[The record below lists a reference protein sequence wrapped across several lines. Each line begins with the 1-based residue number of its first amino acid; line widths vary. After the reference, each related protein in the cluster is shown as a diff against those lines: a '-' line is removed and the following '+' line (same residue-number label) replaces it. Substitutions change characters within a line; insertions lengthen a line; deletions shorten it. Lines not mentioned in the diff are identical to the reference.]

1 VEASTLKILIVED
14 DRLSA
19 SILLQ
24 LLTESNY
31 TIDTAADAKTAWQ
44 YIETYTYDLLVLDI
58 MLPDSDGID
67 LCTKLRAAGY
77 MIPILLLTAKDSTS
91 DRVMGLEAGADDY
104 VVKPYAFQELIARIR
119 ALLRRYHDRDTL
131 LHGVTWENLR
141 LDFSTNTVTYN
152 QQLLRLTQK
161 EYGLL
166 ELFLRHPQ
174 QVFSRSVILDKVWSA
189 GEFPSEEAVT
199 THIKG
204 LRQKLKAAGISE
216 DPIETLYGLGY
227 RLKAEPTLKQQ
238 EQPSAIASIPL
249 QTAEARVKEALAEIT
264 KRLHDNLAELIPM
277 FRRVA
282 IAVEEGNLDLEM
294 RHKAVMEAHR
304 LIGSLGTLGFPQGS
318 TIARQIEQ
326 LLKDDAPLSSTDA
339 DNLKQLINT
348 LQAIT
353 TDSLNTTNHHVA
365 VSHPP
370 IESAKLPLLLIVDDD
385 VAFVQEIQLEAET
398 WGMRV
403 ETAHSLA
410 IAREKIDQE
419 QPNIILLDVMFPESD
434 NGFMLLDELAQKQIN
449 IPTVITTAKSG
460 LGDRV
465 MAAQRGGQ
473 AFIEKPASA
482 EEILN
487 TIAQVLQQQRND
499 RPRVMIVDDDIHILK
514 VLQILLAQWDIEV
527 VLLADPQQFWQVLE
541 STAPD
546 LLILDLNMPDYS
558 GIDLCRAVRT
568 ASLWHDLPI
577 VFLSSQSDRNTIR
590 QIFTAGADDYLSK
603 PIVEADLQTRI
614 LSRLERS
621 RVSRQAA
628 DFDGLTGIYTH
639 RRGIQSLTQLIRLAT
654 RNHQSL
660 CLAILDLDLF
670 KQVNDR
676 YGHGMGDL
684 VLKQFGKLLRQ
695 NFRSEDVTMRWG
707 GEEFVVGLYG
717 ANSQQSMERLNE
729 FLEIWRQQK
738 FMATATESFSLTFS
752 AGLVEYLQDSSSVEL
767 LYQRMDKALYQ
778 AKEAGRNRIVLANNS

>member
-1 VEASTLKILIVED
+1 MKILIVED
-14 DRLSA
+14 DHLSA

-24 LLTESNY
+24 LLKEFNY
-31 TIDTAADAKTAWQ
+31 TIDTVNDAKTAWQ
-44 YIETYTYDLLVLDI
+44 YINSYIYDLLVLDI

-67 LCTKLRAAGY
+67 LCTRLRAAGY
-77 MIPILLLTAKDSTS
+77 TIPILLLTAKDSTS

-104 VVKPYAFQELIARIR
+104 VVKPYDFQELIARIR
-119 ALLRRYHDRDTL
+119 ALLRRYHDHDTL
-131 LHGVTWENLR
+131 MQGLTWENLR
-141 LDFSTNTVTYN
+141 LDFSKNTVTYN
-152 QQLLRLTQK
+152 QQLLHLTQK

-174 QVFSRSVILDKVWSA
+174 QIFSRSVLLDKVWSA

-227 RLKAEPTLKQQ
+227 RLKAEPTAKPQD
-238 EQPSAIASIPL
+238 QPSEIDSIPP
-249 QTAEARVKEALAEIT
+249 QNAKARVQEALAEIT
-264 KRLHDNLAELIPM
+264 KKLHDNLTELIPM
-277 FRRVA
+277 FQQVA
-282 IAVEEGNLDLEM
+282 IAIEDGNLDLDM
-294 RHKAVMEAHR
+294 RHKAFMEAHR

-318 TIARQIEQ
+318 MIARQIEQ
-326 LLKDDAPLSSTDA
+326 LLMDDASLKPTDA
-339 DNLKQLINT
+339 NSLKELINT

-353 TDSLNTTNHHVA
+353 TDSFNTANHHIAVA
-365 VSHPP
+365 HPP

-385 VAFVQEIQLEAET
+385 VEFVQEIQQEAET

-403 ETAHSLA
+403 EIAYSLA

-419 QPNIILLDVMFPESD
+419 RPNIILLDVKFPENED
-434 NGFMLLDELAQKQIN
+434 GFMLLDELTQKQID
-449 IPTVITTAKSG
+449 IPTVITTTKSG

-473 AFIEKPASA
+473 AFIEKPASV

-487 TIAQVLQQQRND
+487 TITQVMQQQRNE
-499 RPRVMIVDDDIHILK
+499 RPKVLIVDDDIHTLK
-514 VLQILLAQWDIEV
+514 VLQVLLAQWDLE
-527 VLLADPQQFWQVLE
+527 VLLLDDPKQFWYVLE
-541 STAPD
+541 SNAPD

-558 GIDLCRAVRT
+558 GIDLCLAVRA
-568 ASLWHDLPI
+568 ASLWHNLPI
-577 VFLSSQSDRNTIR
+577 VFLSSNSDRHTIR
-590 QIFTAGADDYLSK
+590 QIFAAGADDYLSK

-614 LSRLERS
+614 LNRLERS
-621 RVSRQAA
+621 RISRQSA
-628 DFDGLTGIYTH
+628 DFDGLTGVYTH

-654 RNHQSL
+654 RNRQSL

-676 YGHGMGDL
+676 YGHGIGDF

-717 ANSQQSMERLNE
+717 ANSQQSIERLHE
-729 FLEIWRQQK
+729 FLKIWRKQK
-738 FMATATESFSLTFS
+738 FVVTATESFSLTFS
-752 AGLVEYLQDSSSVEL
+752 AGVVEYLQDGSSIEL
-767 LYQRMDKALYQ
+767 LYQRMDQALYQ
-778 AKEAGRNRIVLANNS
+778 AKATGRNRIVVASNC